1 MRLAY
6 ITAPA
11 DERQRGGKPATS
23 WSRGIAG
30 SKITAVVDS
39 HVPFT
44 KSDNVQKIQRV
55 FRSGHLT
62 PEEVARDED
71 VRRKVQAEFPP
82 AKPGLFMT
90 RQFGDSALD

>member
-1 MRLAY
+1 M
-6 ITAPA
+6 
-11 DERQRGGKPATS
+11 
-23 WSRGIAG
+23 
-30 SKITAVVDS
+30 SKK
-39 HVPFT
+39 F
-44 KSDNVQKIQRV
+44 QRV